1 MISKT
6 ILAGYLIW
14 GSFIAVVFCL
24 RPGSGLHR
32 ITLETADSTVR
43 KRLTIAVL
51 ICVILLCILPMGLSP
66 SYNGERPDYTDQ
78 YERMAESILNGHFY
92 IDYDDID
99 PRLLAMDNPYDFE
112 ARKAE
117 GVSYHW
123 DHAFYNGHYYMYFGV
138 VPVFLLFLPYR
149 ILTGTALTTYHA
161 TQVFT
166 VLFICGI
173 FSAFHSLA
181 RIFFKKMPLAM
192 YLTLSAAFSV
202 MSVWYSVDA
211 PALYCTAITAAL
223 CMEVWSIFFFIRAVF
238 GSMEEEQS
246 VRYAFFGSLFGA
258 LAFGCRPP
266 VALANLLVLPML
278 AEYLRG
284 KRITFRLFRRLLFAA
299 SPYFVIAAL
308 LMLYNYMRFGSPF
321 EFGQSYQLT
330 ITDQSQYGDLFSQL
344 DFLKLYNG
352 ITAFFVSHTPMGD
365 TFPYVSFNGILLNFP
380 VLCFAVFGIGSEG
393 VRGEIRADH
402 MRHSIRCLFCIP
414 VVIALADVL
423 WAPTVLE
430 RYRMDIYW
438 IMGILCF
445 IVIGYYHRNLSG
457 RSARIFSCVIS
468 IWAFITIC
476 KCFLLYLVPFDYNFT
491 IYFPEKLEK
500 IRKMIMLGR
509 GVGII

>member
-1 MISKT
+1 
-6 ILAGYLIW
+6 
-14 GSFIAVVFCL
+14 
-24 RPGSGLHR
+24 
-32 ITLETADSTVR
+32 
-43 KRLTIAVL
+43 
-51 ICVILLCILPMGLSP
+51 
-66 SYNGERPDYTDQ
+66 
-78 YERMAESILNGHFY
+78 
-92 IDYDDID
+92 
-99 PRLLAMDNPYDFE
+99 
-112 ARKAE
+112 
-117 GVSYHW
+117 
-123 DHAFYNGHYYMYFGV
+123 
-138 VPVFLLFLPYR
+138 
-149 ILTGTALTTYHA
+149 
-161 TQVFT
+161 
-166 VLFICGI
+166 
-173 FSAFHSLA
+173 
-181 RIFFKKMPLAM
+181 
-192 YLTLSAAFSV
+192 

-211 PALYCTAITAAL
+211 PALYCTTITAAL

-246 VRYAFFGSLFGA
+246 IRYAFLGSLFGA

-278 AEYLRG
+278 AEYLCG
-284 KRITFRLFRRLLFAA
+284 KRITFRLLRRLLFAA
-299 SPYFVIAAL
+299 SPYFVIGVL
-308 LMLYNYMRFGSPF
+308 LMLYNYMRFGSPI

-330 ITDQSQYGDLFSQL
+330 ITDQSQYGNLFSQL

-352 ITAFFVSHTPMGD
+352 ITAFFVSHTPMSD

-393 VRGEIRADH
+393 VRGEIREDH

-457 RSARIFSCVIS
+457 QSARIFSCVIS
-468 IWAFITIC
+468 IWAFITVC